1 MSHPNPTYPAQDVC
15 PPEDLPTEDLIR
27 VLDPQGNLVGEPLL
41 SDEAILELHR
51 VMVRQRL
58 IDDRMLTLQRQGRIG
73 FYGACVGQ
81 EAAVFGSAS
90 ALEPTDWIVPALR
103 EAGALL
109 YRGFT
114 LREYFNQLLG
124 NNADI
129 TKGRQMPCHPPGHD
143 YHYVTM
149 SSVIA
154 NQIPQACG
162 LALAGKL
169 KQDGRVTMCFMGD
182 GATSEGDFHTGLNVA
197 TVQKLPVVW
206 ICQNN
211 QWSIS
216 TPVGRQSAA
225 RSMAAKAKGYG
236 IPGFRVDGNDLLAV
250 HKIASEAAARARSG
264 EGPTLIE
271 CLTWRLGAHTTSDDP
286 TRYRDEDVT
295 KSWWELDP
303 LGRTRRYLIAKGL
316 WSDEQEQAQQDELDA
331 EIRAVWTEV
340 EEIPAPP
347 LKAIFED
354 VYAEMTPQQTEQWES
369 LERNMKWSDAKGLV
383 RKQH

>member
-1 MSHPNPTYPAQDVC
+1 M
-15 PPEDLPTEDLIR
+15 R
-27 VLDPQGNLVGEPLL
+27 VLSPEGELL
-41 SDEAILELHR
+41 AEPGLDDDAIRDLHR

-73 FYGACVGQ
+73 FYGACTGQ
-81 EAAVFGSAS
+81 EAAVFGSAA
-90 ALEPTDWIVPALR
+90 ALEPSDWIMPALR

-109 YRGFT
+109 YRGLT
-114 LREYFNQLLG
+114 LTEYFNQLLG
-124 NNADI
+124 NADD
-129 TKGRQMPCHPPGHD
+129 TTQGRQMPCHPPGHD
-143 YHYVTM
+143 HHYITM
-149 SSVIA
+149 SSCIA
-154 NQIPQACG
+154 NQIPQANG

-169 KQDGRVTMCFMGD
+169 KGDGRVTMCFMGD

>member
-1 MSHPNPTYPAQDVC
+1 MTAHPTYPAQDVC
-15 PPEDLPTEDLIR
+15 PPEDLPTDDLIR
-27 VLDPQGNLVGEPLL
+27 VLEPDGTLVGEPAL
-41 SDEAILELHR
+41 SDDEVLQLHR

-73 FYGACVGQ
+73 FYGACTGQ
-81 EAAVFGSAS
+81 EGSVFGTAA

-109 YRGFT
+109 YRGLT

-124 NNADI
+124 NDADV
-129 TKGRQMPCHPPGHD
+129 TQGRQMPCHPPGHD

-169 KQDGRVTMCFMGD
+169 KGDRRVTMCFMGD
-182 GATSEGDFHTGLNVA
+182 GATSEGDFHTGLNVSA
-197 TVQKLPVVW
+197 VQHLPIVW

-216 TPVGRQSAA
+216 VPVGRQTAA
-225 RSMAAKAKGYG
+225 KSMAAKAPGYG
-236 IPGFRVDGNDLLAV
+236 LPGVRVDGNDLLAV
-250 HKIASEAAARARSG
+250 HRVASEAVARARAG
-264 EGPTLIE
+264 DGPTFIE
-271 CLTWRLGAHTTSDDP
+271 CLTYRLGAHTTSDDP

-295 KSWWELDP
+295 KRWWDLDP
-303 LGRTRRYLIAKGL
+303 LARTRRYLIGKGL
-316 WSDEQEQAQQDELDA
+316 WSDDQEQAQQDELDA

-340 EEIPAPP
+340 EEIPLPP
-347 LKAIFED
+347 LRAIFAD
-354 VYAEMTPQQTEQWES
+354 VYAEMTPQQHEQWQS
-369 LERNMKWSDAKGLV
+369 LEQNMRWADAKGLK
-383 RKQH
+383 RRTH